1 MGYLQINKPDRAL
14 QYMRQSLQETENEQK
29 IAQIPEDILGAILL
43 GWVIRLRKEGIRLTI
58 SYPDIMKDQNYWQNN
73 WFEEQAEAFYSYTK
87 ECPEVES
94 AENNLPE
101 QDKYAEIILEEE
113 FTCIFRFLK
122 AGVLLQ
128 EKRISFRKGSA

>member
-14 QYMRQSLQETENEQK
+14 QYMRQSLQEIENEQK

-43 GWVIRLRKEGIRLTI
+43 GWVTRLRKEGIRSTI
-58 SYPDIMKDQNYWQNN
+58 SFPDVMKDQNYWLNN
-73 WFEEQAEAFYSYTK
+73 WFEEQAEAFYSYTT

-94 AENNLPE
+94 AGSNQPE
-101 QDKYAEIILEEE
+101 QEKYAEIILEEE
-113 FTCIFRFLK
+113 FTCTFRLLR

-128 EKRISFRKGSA
+128 EKRISLRKGSA